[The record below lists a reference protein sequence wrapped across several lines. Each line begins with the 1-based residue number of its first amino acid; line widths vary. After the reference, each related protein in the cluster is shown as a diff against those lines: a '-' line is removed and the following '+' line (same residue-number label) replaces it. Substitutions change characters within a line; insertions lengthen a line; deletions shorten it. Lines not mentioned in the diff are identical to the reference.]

1 MSFATDIKEEIE
13 KQKVWDNN
21 SILTQEEQIN
31 RICVREA
38 FLKSGFINDPNK
50 EYHLEIVF
58 KTKKKCE
65 QIKNILQEY
74 SINARTIKRGNNYIL
89 YLKDGEEISNFLALI
104 GANSSVLK
112 FEEIRVIKDTRNNI
126 NRLVNCET
134 ANINKIIT
142 AAVTQIKA
150 IEHLKQI
157 NKFNDLPNNLK
168 EIANLRLKNPDSSLE
183 ELGKML
189 KKPIGKSGVNH
200 RLNKIIEIANE
211 TKK

>member
-13 KQKVWDNN
+13 KQKVWDSN
-21 SILTQEEQIN
+21 SVFTQEEQIK
-31 RICVREA
+31 RICIREA

-58 KTKKKCE
+58 KRKNKCE
-65 QIKNILQEY
+65 EIKNILLDFD
-74 SINARTIKRGNNYIL
+74 INARTIKRGNNYIL
-89 YLKDGEEISNFLALI
+89 YLKEGEEISKFLALI
-104 GANSSVLK
+104 GANSAVLK

-142 AAVTQIKA
+142 ASVTQIKA
-150 IEHLKQI
+150 IEHLKKI

-189 KKPIGKSGVNH
+189 EKPIGKSGVNH

-211 TKK
+211 TNK

>member
-21 SILTQEEQIN
+21 SILTQEEQIK

-89 YLKDGEEISNFLALI
+89 YLKDGEEISKFLALI

-200 RLNKIIEIANE
+200 RLKTIEKIAMNIKE
-211 TKK
+211 

>member
-21 SILTQEEQIN
+21 SILTQEEQIK

-89 YLKDGEEISNFLALI
+89 YLKDGEEISKFLALI

>member
-21 SILTQEEQIN
+21 SILTQEEQIK

-89 YLKDGEEISNFLALI
+89 YLKDGEEISKFLALI

-142 AAVTQIKA
+142 AAVTQIIA

>member
-21 SILTQEEQIN
+21 SVFTQEEQIK
-31 RICVREA
+31 RICIREA

-58 KTKKKCE
+58 KRKNKCE
-65 QIKNILQEY
+65 EIKNILLDFD
-74 SINARTIKRGNNYIL
+74 INARTIKRGNNYIL
-89 YLKDGEEISNFLALI
+89 YLKEGEEISKFLALI
-104 GANSSVLK
+104 GANSAVLK

-142 AAVTQIKA
+142 ASVTQIKA
-150 IEHLKQI
+150 IEHLKKI

-168 EIANLRLKNPDSSLE
+168 EIANLRLRNPDSSLE

-189 KKPIGKSGVNH
+189 EKPIGKSGVNH

-211 TKK
+211 TNK

>member
-21 SILTQEEQIN
+21 SILTQEEQIK

-38 FLKSGFINDPNK
+38 FFFSLFINDPNK

>member
-21 SILTQEEQIN
+21 SILTQEEQIK